1 MQMASYKITWKP
13 LSGFSTPLDSDTI
26 FGHFCWA
33 LNYLYEAEQKKLEE
47 MLAELEKRPALI
59 FSSAFPA
66 GKLPK
71 PVFPLSQNNISKI
84 WQKLK
89 DESHPAN
96 KIDDK
101 LLYSFNKRVKKNR
114 FIERDMLKQKS
125 FEYDPEDF
133 YYLNMKKELHKYN
146 ESLNIPYEEQ
156 EKTASTLEFHNRI
169 DRLTGTTIPSGDV
182 FVSPINFYNK
192 EMESYL
198 ETDLYELEELQKVF
212 NLISM
217 LGFGK
222 DKHTGKGRFEI
233 KVEPFD
239 WGEYPHYNAYLNL
252 SNMIPAESDPIRAF
266 YESKTKFA
274 KVGGDFALEETP
286 FKYPLYIILPGAVFF
301 VQEGY
306 YRPKGSL
313 IPNIHP
319 HSKIVQNLYSY
330 NLPIFIKEEQL

>member
-1 MQMASYKITWKP
+1 MASYKITWKP
-13 LSGFSTPLDSDTI
+13 LSGFSTPLDSDSI

-33 LNYLYEAEQKKLEE
+33 LNYLYEDEQKKLEE
-47 MLAELEKRPALI
+47 MLTELEKRPALI

-84 WQKLK
+84 WQKLIEDSPPSSK
-89 DESHPAN
+89 
-96 KIDDK
+96 KIDEK
-101 LLYSFNKRVKKNR
+101 ILYTLNKKVKKNR

-125 FEYDPEDF
+125 FEYDPEEF
-133 YYLNMKKELHKYN
+133 YYLNMKKELHNYN

-233 KVEPFD
+233 K
-239 WGEYPHYNAYLNL
+239 WNHLTGENVLYV
-252 SNMIPAESDPIRAF
+252 MPI
-266 YESKTKFA
+266 
-274 KVGGDFALEETP
+274 
-286 FKYPLYIILPGAVFF
+286 
-301 VQEGY
+301 
-306 YRPKGSL
+306 
-313 IPNIHP
+313 
-319 HSKIVQNLYSY
+319 
-330 NLPIFIKEEQL
+330 

>member
-13 LSGFSTPLDSDTI
+13 LSGFSTQLDSDTI

-33 LNYLYEAEQKKLEE
+33 LNYLYEDNQKKLKELL
-47 MLAELEKRPALI
+47 MELEKRPALI
-59 FSSAFPA
+59 LSSAFPS

-71 PVFPLSQNNISKI
+71 PVYLLSQNIIAKI

-89 DESHPAN
+89 EESPPPN
-96 KIDDK
+96 KIDEK
-101 LLYSFNKRVKKNR
+101 LLYSFNKKVKKNR
-114 FIERDMLKQKS
+114 FIERDSLKQKS
-125 FEYDPEDF
+125 YQYDPQEF
-133 YYLNMKKELHKYN
+133 YYLNMKKELHKYLKSIT
-146 ESLNIPYEEQ
+146 EPDEEE
-156 EKTASTLEFHNRI
+156 EKSVSTLEFHNRI

-182 FVSPINFYNK
+182 FVSTIHFYNK
-192 EMESYL
+192 EMESYMD
-198 ETDLYELEELQKVF
+198 TDLYELEELQNIF

-239 WGEYPHYNAYLNL
+239 WGECPQCNAYLNL
-252 SNMIPAESDPIRAF
+252 SNMIPAESDPPKAF

-286 FKYPLYIILPGAVFF
+286 FKYPLYIIQPGAVFF

-306 YRPKGSL
+306 SSPKGSL
-313 IPNIHP
+313 IHNVHRNPEV
-319 HSKIVQNLYSY
+319 VQNLYSY
-330 NLPIFIKEEQL
+330 NLPIFIKEE